1 MNYYGHYS
9 VCGIIF
15 FFCKA
20 KLSSVEIV
28 IGIFLPMTLW
38 YDMRKEQ
45 MFWQLMWTFGKISWL
60 LSPVVSSWNL
70 LWWHSKNVDLCLGPS
85 MITVVDWRLK
95 TNYFKKQSYSSLFGF
110 GGIQQLRGPI
120 FHIVVVQ
127 KVIYVMFLFGPCK
140 STRYFF
146 Y

>member
-1 MNYYGHYS
+1 MCLDCRCSILKQMESAKKKSIVSELLWSLQRVWDYFFF
-9 VCGIIF
+9 F

-95 TNYFKKQSYSSLFGF
+95 PNYFKKQSYSSS
-110 GGIQQLRGPI
+110 
-120 FHIVVVQ
+120 
-127 KVIYVMFLFGPCK
+127 FLL
-140 STRYFF
+140 T
-146 Y
+146 

>member
-1 MNYYGHYS
+1 MFYFKADGECEKKSIVSELLWSLQRVWDYFFF
-9 VCGIIF
+9 F

-85 MITVVDWRLK
+85 MIT
-95 TNYFKKQSYSSLFGF
+95 YSCGLETKAKLLHNLFQEAN
-110 GGIQQLRGPI
+110 ISELA
-120 FHIVVVQ
+120 
-127 KVIYVMFLFGPCK
+127 
-140 STRYFF
+140 
-146 Y
+146 